1 MSESASDMPSASV
14 ALKDQAEPAH
24 KRMQIRGKLKA
35 TLDAMVWD
43 GLEWQAAAKAHN
55 FHVVSMRK
63 AMGLPHVQAYLRS
76 ERQVL
81 RESLSPRNIHRLRE
95 IRDAADNMPAIQ
107 AIRTLEGMGDDA
119 IGGVAAVSHS
129 PGITIRILNV
139 TQSAQVDERQPVMTM
154 VEAARTIPAD
164 SD

>member
-1 MSESASDMPSASV
+1 MSETAIRHPEIDKP
-14 ALKDQAEPAH
+14 
-24 KRMQIRGKLKA
+24 KRLQIRGKLKA

-43 GLEWQAAAKAHN
+43 GLEWQEAAKTHN

-63 AMGLPHVQAYLRS
+63 AMGSPHVQAYIRA

-107 AIRTLEGMGDDA
+107 AIRTLEQMSDEQ
-119 IGGVAAVSHS
+119 SHGQSGASVS
-129 PGITIRILNV
+129 PGITIRIINQAPTPPTIDV
-139 TQSAQVDERQPVMTM
+139 TPER
-154 VEAARTIPAD
+154 
-164 SD
+164 S